1 MGLPESGR
9 TVAANGARG
18 QAELGRSPDTFEGD
32 RPSVDGG
39 DGGKPVPVGATKV
52 LHQSDTQ
59 AKLQETGDE
68 GIAKGEPGVGLA
80 NEVQEQFRVELDNE
94 QAVFRVL
101 RGTGERLNIA
111 GRVSRVSDGR
121 PGRGVDIV
129 LFASRTEGKGR
140 KLARLRTDQAG
151 RFSFDVPISKDLG
164 LGYYRLEVLIEARE

>member
-1 MGLPESGR
+1 M
-9 TVAANGARG
+9 
-18 QAELGRSPDTFEGD
+18 
-32 RPSVDGG
+32 
-39 DGGKPVPVGATKV
+39 VPVGATKV

-80 NEVQEQFRVELDNE
+80 NEVQEQFRVQFDDE

-101 RGTGERLNIA
+101 RGTGDRMKVE
-111 GRVSRVSDGR
+111 GRVSRVVDGS

-129 LFASRTEGKGR
+129 LVAFRSEGKGR

-164 LGYYRLEVLIEARE
+164 LGYHRLEVLIEARE